1 LFILTQESID
11 HVLLPYSHSKNLD
24 KNWYKAWHTWALAN
38 FDVISYYERNDPAN
52 SSLCQPYVVPSITG
66 FFRSIALSAGN
77 SLQDTLRLLTLWFKY
92 GHRAEVSAAL
102 AKGFPTVNIDTWLQ
116 VIPQLIARIHAPSA
130 NVHRLIHQLLSD
142 VGKAHPQA
150 LVYTLTVASKSPS
163 VFRKN
168 AALAI
173 MEKMKLH
180 SPVLVDQAAMVS
192 QELLR
197 VAILWHEMWEEGL
210 EEALTLNAQ
219 GGRNNIDAILGVL
232 EPLHKMILKVQKNK
246 NQLSTRRV
254 FYISIVLVVDVL
266 MTFLSTRTATL

>member
-1 LFILTQESID
+1 MHVYISTQESID
-11 HVLLPYSHSKNLD
+11 QVLLPYSHSKDLD

-38 FDVISYYERNDPAN
+38 FDVISYYERKGTA
-52 SSLCQPYVVPSITG
+52 SASHGLSYVVPSVTG
-66 FFRSIALSAGN
+66 FFRSIALSSGN

-116 VIPQLIARIHAPSA
+116 VIPQLIARIHAPSQ
-130 NVHRLIHQLLSD
+130 NVRGLIHQLLSD

-232 EPLHKMILKVQKNK
+232 EPLHNMILKVRTM
-246 NQLSTRRV
+246 STTRSSFSHYCV
-254 FYISIVLVVDVL
+254 GFILTPLVLE
-266 MTFLSTRTATL
+266 